1 MDVGANDAMSRAS
14 HPKEHTVNLEK
25 SYIVLGILKRWDSL
39 TQRVYK
45 ASSEDLQSW
54 IKSLWY
60 E

>member
-1 MDVGANDAMSRAS
+1 MGQSTEYYKQMEAELDVL
-14 HPKEHTVNLEK
+14 T
-25 SYIVLGILKRWDSL
+25 I